1 MVPLSITYR
10 RLLSKY
16 IPQITCKDISKYE
29 SLLAVQNDIYV
40 EFKLTSKLITKPV
53 RTPTTLIEELNKEA
67 KAVFHPYNNEFELL
81 TKLWQARREFA
92 LTQGNFHQIPTNWR
106 DLGNFIW
113 KMLKYYA
120 IEFYALP
127 VLWKNKVKG
136 FFSALF
142 SFK

>member
-1 MVPLSITYR
+1 MVPLSITHR
-10 RLLSKY
+10 HLVSKY
-16 IPQITCKDISKYE
+16 IPQVTCKDISKYE
-29 SLLAVQNDIYV
+29 SLLALQNDLYI
-40 EFKLTSKLITKPV
+40 EFQLTSKLVTTPV
-53 RTPTTLIEELNKEA
+53 RTPTSLIDEVNKEA
-67 KAVFHPYNNEFELL
+67 KNVFYPYNKEFELL

-106 DLGNFIW
+106 ELGNFIW

-127 VLWKNKVKG
+127 VLWINKIKG

-142 SFK
+142 SLK

>member
-1 MVPLSITYR
+1 MVPLSITHR

-29 SLLAVQNDIYV
+29 SLLALQNDMYIEFV
-40 EFKLTSKLITKPV
+40 LSFKLKKV
-53 RTPTTLIEELNKEA
+53 RTPTNLIEEINKEA
-67 KAVFHPYNNEFELL
+67 KNVFYPYNREFELL
-81 TKLWQARREFA
+81 SKLWQARREFA

-113 KMLKYYA
+113 KLLKYYA